1 MYILSKTNYQ
11 DFDNN
16 VESFKTLKEAQ
27 DAMKSYYAEDKKTFE
42 RLVGVEYETDDDVT
56 LLINDYCAI
65 VRCEEFWMEYQI
77 YDFSNPIVDSE
88 SAKQISMGDK
98 FLNRNEMEINDFLEN
113 QMVMFRGTKSEIA
126 TKVAE
131 FFCKNPDAVYE
142 TDEEDKD
149 CDYHMSVSFSE
160 QTSNGTKWCDIDLYY
175 LKMRK
180 KNHRYVTE
188 VSFELC

>member
-11 DFDNN
+11 DFENN

-65 VRCEEFWMEYQI
+65 IRCEEFWMEYQI
-77 YDFSNPIVDSE
+77 YDFSKPIVDSE

-98 FLNRNEMEINDFLEN
+98 FLNRNEMEIRDFLEN

-142 TDEEDKD
+142 TDEEDKE

-160 QTSNGTKWCDIDLYY
+160 ETSNGTKLCDIDLYY